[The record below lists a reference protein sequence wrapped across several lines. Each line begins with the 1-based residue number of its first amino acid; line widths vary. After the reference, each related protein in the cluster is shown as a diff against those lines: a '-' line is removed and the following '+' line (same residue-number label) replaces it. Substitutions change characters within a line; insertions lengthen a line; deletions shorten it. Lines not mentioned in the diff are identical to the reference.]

1 MLSAL
6 AWLPDLLVESH
17 EALFILFYSNLHR
30 CNMLLLFVQIMCLPR
45 RFWLAQVVDV
55 LNALVV
61 DSVEILSEFLS
72 CSLAVARSS

>member
-17 EALFILFYSNLHR
+17 EALFIL
-30 CNMLLLFVQIMCLPR
+30 LLVQVLCLPR

-61 DSVEILSEFLS
+61 DSVEILSKLLS

>member
-1 MLSAL
+1 VLSAL
-6 AWLPDLLVESH
+6 ARLPDLLVESH
-17 EALFILFYSNLHR
+17 EALFILFL
-30 CNMLLLFVQIMCLPR
+30 VQILCLPR